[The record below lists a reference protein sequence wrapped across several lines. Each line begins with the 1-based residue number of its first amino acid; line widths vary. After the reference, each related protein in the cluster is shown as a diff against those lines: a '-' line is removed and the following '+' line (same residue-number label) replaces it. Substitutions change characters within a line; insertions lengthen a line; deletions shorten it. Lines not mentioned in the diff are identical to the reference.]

1 MLYNEFL
8 EGTGAVD
15 NEASYAEYK
24 RVELIYME
32 SDHCTKQDAY
42 RMAQVETVKQFEK
55 RMKQARKEEKTWVL
69 DNIIGA
75 CAFIRGMSEKKDF
88 FRKNFVYASACGN
101 VFTLKLEQEINC
113 GSVKLYSLH
122 INDEEIDLS
131 KYCGYRW
138 MPSAEI
144 QSYRA
149 DWHDKSLKELED
161 LFGYIA

>member
-55 RMKQARKEEKTWVL
+55 RMKQARKAEKEWVL
-69 DNIIGA
+69 SNIIGA
-75 CAFIRGMSEKKDF
+75 CAFIRGMSEKENCFRRDF
-88 FRKNFVYASACGN
+88 SYVSPCGN
-101 VFTLKLEQEINC
+101 VFLLKLEREING
-113 GSVKLYSLH
+113 GSVKQYSLY
-122 INDEEIDLS
+122 INDERIDLG
-131 KYCGYRW
+131 KYCGYGEL
-138 MPSAEI
+138 PSAEF

-149 DWHDKSLKELED
+149 DWHDKDLKELEE

>member
-15 NEASYAEYK
+15 NEASYNEYK

-42 RMAQVETVKQFEK
+42 RMARVETVKQYEK
-55 RMKQARKEEKTWVL
+55 RMKMARKDEKEWVL
-69 DNIIGA
+69 DNLISA
-75 CAFIRGMSEKKDF
+75 CSFIRGMSEKTNAF
-88 FRKNFVYASACGN
+88 SRNFTYASPCGN
-101 VFTLKLEQEINC
+101 TFVLKLEKDINY

-122 INDEEIDLS
+122 INGEEIDLA
-131 KYCGYRW
+131 KHCQYGLI
-138 MPSAEI
+138 PSAEI
-144 QSYRA
+144 PSYRA
-149 DWHDKSLKELED
+149 GWHDKTLKELED

>member
-24 RVELIYME
+24 RVEVIYME

-42 RMAQVETVKQFEK
+42 RMARVETVKQYEK
-55 RMKQARKEEKTWVL
+55 RMKKARKDEEAWVL

-75 CAFIRGMSEKKDF
+75 CAFIRGMSEKRNYFSRDF
-88 FRKNFVYASACGN
+88 RYVSPCGN
-101 VFTLKLEQEINC
+101 VFVLKLENEVNG
-113 GSVKLYSLH
+113 GSLRQYSLH
-122 INDEEIDLS
+122 INDKEVDLHQ
-131 KYCGYRW
+131 YCPYGW
-138 MPSAEI
+138 IPGAEI

-149 DWHDKSLKELED
+149 DWHDKDLKELED

>member
-42 RMAQVETVKQFEK
+42 RMAQVETVKQYEK
-55 RMKQARKEEKTWVL
+55 RMKKARQEEKAWVL

-75 CAFIRGMSEKKDF
+75 CAFIRGMSEKENYTRRDF
-88 FRKNFVYASACGN
+88 SYVSPCGN
-101 VFTLKLEQEINC
+101 VFVLKLENVVNG
-113 GSVKLYSLH
+113 GSVRQYSLH
-122 INDEEIDLS
+122 INDEKVDLRRRYSFGLID
-131 KYCGYRW
+131 
-138 MPSAEI
+138 SAEI

-149 DWHDKSLKELED
+149 DWHDKSRKELED